1 MARLL
6 FVIAIILAVLSP
18 FGASLH
24 AESVRILQD
33 GGRFAQGWLFT
44 DYRGACRIV
53 TAAHVLD
60 QGGKLTAPVAIDR
73 RGREIVTAAPKQPD
87 PRMDIA
93 FLEARPATCSTDTL
107 SEADVDRRLSEST
120 MASLEFVGLTES
132 RTLPLVRRARTR
144 DDSGGRTV
152 LFEPNASHI
161 SLNQGISGGA
171 IIDATGKL
179 LAIVFEVDPARNYAF
194 GVRSDVIAVLLRELP
209 LPPRDMP
216 IAGWSTLYG
225 KTVDAQRGV
234 DSIVGSN
241 RGWTVEPDRGYVTFS
256 FQLKQP
262 LKVGSVAF
270 RVDEGSRGHVTQVEI
285 RGSGSATQATNDWP
299 TIGSCSPPPGSI
311 TIACDFMP
319 RSVQFL
325 RIQARVT
332 SPQVTLSNLSIMSP
346 P

>member
-1 MARLL
+1 MARHMAA
-6 FVIAIILAVLSP
+6 IAILLGMLAP
-18 FGASLH
+18 FGATVH

-60 QGGKLTAPVAIDR
+60 LGGKLTAPVAVDR

-93 FLEARPATCSTDTL
+93 FLEARLATCSTNTL
-107 SEADVDRRLSEST
+107 SEADADRRLSEST
-120 MASLEFVGLTES
+120 MASLEFIGLTES
-132 RTLPLVRRARTR
+132 RTLSLARRARAR
-144 DDSGGRTV
+144 DDAGGRIA
-152 LFEPNASHI
+152 LFEPSSPNV
-161 SLNQGISGGA
+161 SLSQGISGGA
-171 IIDATGKL
+171 VVDVTGKL

-194 GVRSDVIAVLLRELP
+194 GVRSDVISVLLRELP
-209 LPPRDMP
+209 SPPRDLP

-234 DSIVGSN
+234 DSIMGGM

-262 LKVGSVAF
+262 LLVGSISF
-270 RVDEGSRGHVTQVEI
+270 RVDEASRGHVTHVEI
-285 RGSGSATQATNDWP
+285 SGSGSAAQATNDWP
-299 TIGSCSPPPGSI
+299 TIGSCKPPPGSI

-325 RIQARVT
+325 RIQARVNV
-332 SPQVTLSNLSIMSP
+332 PQITLSKLVVMAP
-346 P
+346 H